1 MDKLDNLV
9 YGLVNHVVEST
20 ELPMSSLFPAHTT
33 ETAPPAARRTME
45 GTRKKLG
52 FLPEAVARL
61 AESPELL
68 DGFLR
73 ASGTFEATTLDPVAR
88 EVVIMTMATRNDCH
102 VCVVMHT
109 GTLRRLGAD
118 DGLVAALQAG
128 EPLADP
134 RLEAIRTFTLEVLAD
149 AGGVS
154 DDVVRAFLAHGY
166 TLRNALEVVLGI
178 GAYTMSTLA
187 NRLTGAAVDHQLVS

>member
-1 MDKLDNLV
+1 
-9 YGLVNHVVEST
+9 
-20 ELPMSSLFPAHTT
+20 MSQLFPAHTT
-33 ETAPPAARRTME
+33 ATAPSAARRTME
-45 GTRKKLG
+45 GIKKRFG
-52 FLPEAVARL
+52 FLPAAVARL

-73 ASGTFEATTLDPVAR
+73 ASGLFEATTLDPVAR
-88 EVVIMTMATRNDCH
+88 EVVIMIMASRNDCH
-102 VCVVMHT
+102 ICIAMHT
-109 GTLRRLGAD
+109 GKLRGLGAD
-118 DGLVAALQAG
+118 EDLVAALQAG

-134 RLEAIRTFTLEVLAD
+134 RLEALRVFTLDVLAT

-154 DDVVRAFLAHGY
+154 DDVVRAFVAHGY

-187 NRLTGAAVDHQLVS
+187 NRLTGAPVDRQLVS

>member
-1 MDKLDNLV
+1 M
-9 YGLVNHVVEST
+9 
-20 ELPMSSLFPAHTT
+20 FPAHTT
-33 ETAPPAARRTME
+33 ETAPSASRRTME
-45 GTRKKLG
+45 GTERKLG
-52 FLPEAVARL
+52 FLPGAVARL

-73 ASGTFEATTLDPVAR
+73 ASASFEATTLDPVAR
-88 EVVIMTMATRNDCH
+88 EVVIMTMAVRNDCH
-102 VCVVMHT
+102 VCVAMHT

-118 DGLVAALQAG
+118 EDLVAALQAG
-128 EPLADP
+128 APLGDV
-134 RLEAIRTFTLEVLAD
+134 RLEAIRTFTLEVLAT

-154 DDVVRAFLAHGY
+154 DDAVRAFLARDY

-187 NRLTGAAVDHQLVS
+187 NRLTGAPVDHQLVS

>member
-1 MDKLDNLV
+1 
-9 YGLVNHVVEST
+9 
-20 ELPMSSLFPAHTT
+20 MSSLFPAHTI

-45 GTRKKLG
+45 GTEKKLG
-52 FLPEAVARL
+52 FLPAAVVRL

-73 ASGTFEATTLDPVAR
+73 ASSSFEATTLDPVAR

-102 VCVVMHT
+102 ICIAMHT

-118 DGLVAALQAG
+118 EDLVAALQAG

-134 RLEAIRTFTLEVLAD
+134 RLEALRTFTLEVLAT

-154 DDVVRAFLAHGY
+154 DDAVRAFLVHGY

-187 NRLTGAAVDHQLVS
+187 NRLTGAPVDHQLVS

>member
-1 MDKLDNLV
+1 
-9 YGLVNHVVEST
+9 
-20 ELPMSSLFPAHTT
+20 MSSLFPAHAI
-33 ETAPPAARRTME
+33 ESAPPAARRTME
-45 GTRKKLG
+45 GTQRKLG

-73 ASGTFEATTLDPVAR
+73 ASGSFEATTLDPVAR

-102 VCVVMHT
+102 VCIAMHT
-109 GTLRRLGAD
+109 GTLRRLGVD
-118 DGLVAALQAG
+118 EDLVDALQAG
-128 EPLADP
+128 EPLAEP
-134 RLEAIRTFTLEVLAD
+134 RLEAIRTFTLDVLAT

-154 DDVVRAFLAHGY
+154 DDAVRAFLARGY

-187 NRLTGAAVDHQLVS
+187 NRLTGAPVDHQLVS

>member
-1 MDKLDNLV
+1 
-9 YGLVNHVVEST
+9 
-20 ELPMSSLFPAHTT
+20 MSSLFPTHTT

-45 GTRKKLG
+45 GTLKKFG
-52 FLPEAVARL
+52 FLPAGVARI

-73 ASGTFEATTLDPVAR
+73 ASSTFEATTLDPLAR
-88 EVVIMTMATRNDCH
+88 EVVIMTMAVRNDCH
-102 VCVVMHT
+102 LCIAMHT
-109 GTLRRLGAD
+109 GMLRGIGAD
-118 DGLVAALQAG
+118 DQLVAALQAG

-134 RLEAIRTFTLEVLAD
+134 RLDALRLFTLDVLAT

-154 DDVVRAFLAHGY
+154 DEVLRAFLAHGY

-187 NRLTGAAVDHQLVS
+187 NRLTGAPVDHQLVS

>member
-1 MDKLDNLV
+1 
-9 YGLVNHVVEST
+9 
-20 ELPMSSLFPAHTT
+20 MSSLFPDHTA

-45 GTRKKLG
+45 STQRKLG
-52 FLPEAVARL
+52 FMPAAVARL

-73 ASGTFEATTLDPVAR
+73 ASGSFEATTLDPVAR
-88 EVVIMTMATRNDCH
+88 EVVIMTMAVRNDCH
-102 VCVVMHT
+102 ICIAMHT
-109 GTLRRLGAD
+109 GTLRRLGANED
-118 DGLVAALQAG
+118 LVAALQAG
-128 EPLADP
+128 ESLADP
-134 RLEAIRTFTLEVLAD
+134 RLEAIRTFTLEVLAT

-154 DDVVRAFLAHGY
+154 DDAVRAFLARGY

-187 NRLTGAAVDHQLVS
+187 NRLTGAPVDHQLVS